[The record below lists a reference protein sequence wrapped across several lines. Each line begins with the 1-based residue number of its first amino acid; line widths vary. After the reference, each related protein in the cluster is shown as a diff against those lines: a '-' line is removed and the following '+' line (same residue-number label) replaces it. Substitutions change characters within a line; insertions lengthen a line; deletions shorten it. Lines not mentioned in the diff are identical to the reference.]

1 MDALIE
7 RRARCPYCGERI
19 SLLIDRSVG
28 DQQYVEDC
36 FVCCQPIVVTVH
48 DDEDTGPQ
56 VTTAVEND

>member
-7 RRARCPYCGERI
+7 QRAHCPYCGEPIR
-19 SLLIDRSVG
+19 LLIDRSVG

-48 DDEDTGPQ
+48 EDADGALQ
-56 VTTAVEND
+56 VHTAAEND